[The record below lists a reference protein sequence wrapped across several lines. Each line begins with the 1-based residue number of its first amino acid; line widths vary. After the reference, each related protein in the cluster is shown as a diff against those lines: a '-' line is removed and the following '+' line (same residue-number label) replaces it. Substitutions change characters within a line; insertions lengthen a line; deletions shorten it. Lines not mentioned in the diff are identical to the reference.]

1 MGNNKNSKVGLL
13 PKNISHQL
21 AKTLPRNSKPHPVGE
36 WSGVG
41 NTLLRFRGTCHLP
54 PKSPIP
60 LWRSMKS
67 VRSSL
72 QAASLSDVLVS
83 NGSQLGRSRWLESA
97 TAPPQEKGKSRVGW
111 GVGVG
116 CFLPN
121 QSTFLWHMASSTSG
135 EGSRLILPNLKLMFL
150 CVRVYKCVSRR
161 VPQHA
166 HGSKRTISRV
176 SFLSLVAGASALVI
190 HSCHKGVALLESP
203 QQSIP

>member
-21 AKTLPRNSKPHPVGE
+21 AETLPRNSKPHPVGE

-41 NTLLRFRGTCHLP
+41 NTRLRFRGTCHLP

-60 LWRSMKS
+60 LWRLRSS
-67 VRSSL
+67 VHSSL

-83 NGSQLGRSRWLESA
+83 NGSQLGRSRWLESP

-111 GVGVG
+111 GWGVSFQTRAHFCG
-116 CFLPN
+116 V
-121 QSTFLWHMASSTSG
+121 MASSTSG